1 MAMRSKGKEDSGD
14 PELLGIPI
22 KYFVLVLLT
31 VQNAGAVLMMRYV
44 RSMPGEGIFIT
55 QTAVVMQEGLKGCLC
70 VFILLFTEGTVG
82 SAYAVPI
89 EALKT
94 AIPALLY
101 LCQNNLQYQGVT
113 LLDAATYTVT
123 YQSKIIFSGVLSVII
138 LGRVLSVNKWVAL
151 ILISGGVACVQ
162 LSGLGGAEGGAE
174 DLPAYKMIGL
184 MMILAAACFSS
195 LAGVSFEKFLK
206 GVQISLWAR
215 NLQLAFYSFVIG
227 IIVAYTSN
235 DGNVIQEKGFF
246 YGYTPMTWACVA
258 MNAFGGLLV
267 GSVIKYADAILKDMA
282 LGLSIVLST
291 LLSTVFFDFQITFLF
306 LVGMLMV
313 IYSAVLYGGNVDC
326 CGMLR
331 LPPDNKDKVPTPLAV
346 VSTGAAGAE
355 ISASIQEI
363 QDQASEALTSMVAMA
378 TGEGDKNVED

>member
-1 MAMRSKGKEDSGD
+1 MVADKDGSGD
-14 PELLGIPI
+14 PHVFGIPI

-44 RSMPGEGIFIT
+44 RSMPGEGIFVT
-55 QTAVVMQEGLKGCLC
+55 QTAVAMQELLKGCLC
-70 VFILLFTEGTVG
+70 IAILLFTEGSVG
-82 SAYAVPI
+82 SAYAVPS

-101 LCQNNLQYQGVT
+101 LCQNNLQYLGVT

-123 YQSKIIFSGVLSVII
+123 YQSKIIFSGILSVLL
-138 LGRVLSVNKWVAL
+138 LGRVLSLNKWVAL
-151 ILISGGVACVQ
+151 VLISTGVACVQ
-162 LSGLGGAEGGAE
+162 LSGLSATSEGSE
-174 DLPAYKMIGL
+174 DIPAYKMIGL

-206 GVQISLWAR
+206 GVKISLWAR
-215 NLQLAFYSFVIG
+215 NLQLAFYSFIIG
-227 IIVAYTSN
+227 VVVAYSSN
-235 DGNVIQEKGFF
+235 DGKVINEKGFL
-246 YGYTPMTWACVA
+246 YGYTPMTWACIA

-306 LVGMLMV
+306 MVGMIMV

-326 CGMLR
+326 FGMLR
-331 LPPDNKDKVPTPLAV
+331 IPPPDKDKPTTAPLV
-346 VSTGAAGAE
+346 VLPAGTAGAE
-355 ISASIQEI
+355 ISASIQEM
-363 QDQASEALTSMVAMA
+363 QEQATEALTSIVAMA
-378 TGEGDKNVED
+378 TGEDEKNVED